1 MPTVTLICEHDGHEW
16 ERESQRGRRPRFCP
30 EHVPDPDD
38 TAPSPLS
45 TERWAALADQYESD
59 LLPRTGG
66 EDASILRYVIR
77 QLRRPR
83 SDDDLRFLIDTC
95 RLRGIIPRQKD

>member
-16 ERESQRGRRPRFCP
+16 QRPSQRGRRPRFCP
-30 EHVPDPDD
+30 EHVPEPDD

-45 TERWAALADQYESD
+45 TERWTAEADRYESE

-66 EDASILRYVIR
+66 EDARILRYTIR
-77 QLRRPR
+77 QLRLPR
-83 SDDDLRFLIDTC
+83 ADADKRDLIDTC